1 MVKPNIFLVSKNN
14 HLPTLSRFQEEAQ
27 ALGLSAQIITVE
39 QLSQLDF
46 SEHDFIINRV
56 TGITYDD
63 EDLVRLREIQK
74 RTKTTICNTP
84 NATLSFR
91 DKSKQYNFLLNQ
103 GVNTPQTLGLW
114 EFNFNNPQLNPPYII
129 KPLRGNKGIGVEY
142 FETLAELKNFHMEK
156 LAIEDL
162 RYIVQPYIQKQ
173 SELRL
178 FMINGELIGALE
190 KDVQDKVCNASRVEC
205 RFIERSNLDEKL
217 IAISIA
223 ITKASELFYTGI
235 DVMVFNEQYIFLE
248 MNTSPGFMEFEKY
261 SGINIA
267 KKILKNLTRDD

>member
-14 HLPTLSRFQEEAQ
+14 HLPTLSRFQEEALS
-27 ALGLSAQIITVE
+27 LGLSAQIITVE
-39 QLSQLDF
+39 QLSQQDF

-63 EDLVRLREIQK
+63 EDLERLAEIQK
-74 RTKTTICNTP
+74 RTKTTICNSP

-103 GVNTPQTLGLW
+103 GVNTPQTFGLW
-114 EFNFNNPQLNPPYII
+114 EFNFDNPQLRPPYIV

-142 FETLAELKNFHMEK
+142 FETLAELKNFQMQK
-156 LAIEDL
+156 LAIADL

-173 SELRL
+173 SELRI
-178 FMINGELIGALE
+178 FMINGEVIGALE

-205 RFIERSNLDEKL
+205 QFIESNKIDKKL
-217 IAISIA
+217 IDISTA
-223 ITKASELFYTGI
+223 ITKASGLFYTGI
-235 DVMVFNEQYIFLE
+235 DVMVYDDQYIFLE

-267 KKILKNLTRDD
+267 KKILQTLTKDD